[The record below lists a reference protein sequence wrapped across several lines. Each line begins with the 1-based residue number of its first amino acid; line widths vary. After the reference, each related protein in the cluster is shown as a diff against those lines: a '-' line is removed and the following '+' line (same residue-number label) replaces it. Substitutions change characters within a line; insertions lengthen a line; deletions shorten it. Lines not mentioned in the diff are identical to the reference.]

1 MSDTNFTKT
10 NYVPTPKESARR
22 TEIYSYIET
31 MRELKDKAMPH
42 FQTGPYG
49 ERSFNA
55 YLDDSERILNGYT
68 LSRDDQGKE
77 SWQSNLMDNI
87 TRAKLKAIAA
97 GVGLKVPEMAFD
109 ASNSEGVR
117 SAIRA
122 EIIKNIAKQS
132 YSDTNPT
139 LNAFLEVWH
148 ILSHG
153 VVFEY
158 EGYKTGGAMQEV
170 IESFNSL
177 TGEVKTKKEY
187 RKMDG
192 KPFALILNPQEF
204 YWWTFFVRDIQE
216 QPRLAWVQH
225 YTGKE
230 LELEF
235 SKYPKYKFVKDKA
248 EIGKFQ
254 FLQNQLYFD
263 KWSSRVGNE
272 DDYEVIRYYS
282 KSEDRYEIWVNG
294 VPLLQTPLLWGDKE
308 KVYPFAKQT
317 GEPFANTNF
326 FVGMSLPC
334 ILEAYQDGK
343 NTVLN
348 TLIDKLYR
356 SVDPLKLVGL
366 QNRDLLDVESS
377 ITSQDNTIYVPDINA
392 VKFMEHPNINQGE
405 LAMLNILDRGIELES
420 VDRSQQGVGGGTQ
433 KTARQAVIED
443 ARAREIKGILF
454 IALEDLWFQ
463 KTKLRTQIVLTH
475 YLKDKAS
482 QENVRDRII
491 TVKDYSFGDNTRG
504 VLDIYV
510 AKNKRDRLSKMEIEA
525 REQAAMKQGI
535 AYKLISMDVDYLDD
549 WKYDFK
555 IIPQSFHKEN
565 QQEKEDELMS
575 EIQQI
580 TTLFPEFFVA
590 NKEKYLKEILE
601 VHGKHIDEFNPPAQV
616 PPSAPVNK
624 VSESISFKDLPPEG
638 KIQMAKQA
646 GIDLNPVN
654 PLDIGAGAIEAQTG
668 PLAEGNNNLK

>member
-1 MSDTNFTKT
+1 MNDTTFTKT
-10 NYVPTPKESARR
+10 NYVPTPKESTRR
-22 TEIYSYIET
+22 TEVYDYIET
-31 MRELKDKAMPH
+31 MRQLKDKSMPH
-42 FQTGPYG
+42 FQTGPEG

-77 SWQSNLMDNI
+77 EWQSNLTDNI

-109 ASNSEGVR
+109 ATNSDGVR
-117 SAIRA
+117 SAMRA

-132 YSDTNPT
+132 YSDTNPS

-148 ILSHG
+148 LLSHG

-192 KPFALILNPQEF
+192 KPFAIILNPQEF
-204 YWWTFFVRDIQE
+204 YWWSFFVRDIQD
-216 QPRLAWVQH
+216 QSRLAWVQH
-225 YTGKE
+225 YTKRD

-248 EIGKFQ
+248 EVGKFQ
-254 FLQNQLYFD
+254 FLQSQLYFD
-263 KWSSRVGNE
+263 KWSGKVGE
-272 DDYEVIRYYS
+272 KEDYEVIRYYS
-282 KSEDRYEIWVNG
+282 KADEGSKDGNGYEIWVNG
-294 VPLLQTPLLWGDKE
+294 VPLLQAPLLWGDKE

-343 NTVLN
+343 KTVLN

-366 QNRDLLDVESS
+366 QNKDLLDVESS

-420 VDRSQQGVGGGTQ
+420 VDRSQQGVGGGEQ

-443 ARAREIKGILF
+443 TRAREIKGILF
-454 IALEDLWFQ
+454 LSLEDLWWQ
-463 KTKLRTQIVLTH
+463 KTKLRTQIILTH
-475 YLKDKAS
+475 YLKDKAL

-491 TVKDYSFGDNTRG
+491 TVKDYSFGDNSRG

-510 AKNKRDRLSKMEIEA
+510 AKNKRDRLSQVEIEA
-525 REQAAMKQGI
+525 REQAMTQQGI
-535 AYKLISMDVDYLDD
+535 AYKLISMDADYLDD

-565 QQEKEDELMS
+565 QVEKQDELMS

-590 NKEKYLKEILE
+590 NKAKYLKEILE
-601 VHGKHIDEFNPPAQV
+601 VHGKHIDEFNPPV
-616 PPSAPVNK
+616 PPAPPMTPQD
-624 VSESISFKDLPPEG
+624 SSR
-638 KIQMAKQA
+638 
-646 GIDLNPVN
+646 N
-654 PLDIGAGAIEAQTG
+654 PLDTGAGAIEAQTG
-668 PLAEGNNNLK
+668 PLSIGSNL